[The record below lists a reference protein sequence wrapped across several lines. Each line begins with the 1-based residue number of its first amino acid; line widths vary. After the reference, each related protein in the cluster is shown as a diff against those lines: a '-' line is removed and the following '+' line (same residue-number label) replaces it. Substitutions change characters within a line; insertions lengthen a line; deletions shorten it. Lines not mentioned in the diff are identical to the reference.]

1 MCRSP
6 AALCYGCG
14 MSEQLTEEDLSN
26 IRKRV
31 DELRLEHRDL
41 DEAIEQLV
49 MMGTFEEL
57 KIKRMKKRKLQ
68 LRDDIARLEN
78 KLIPDILA

>member
-1 MCRSP
+1 
-6 AALCYGCG
+6 
-14 MSEQLTEEDLSN
+14 MSETLSEEELSY
-26 IRKRV
+26 IRKRLY
-31 DELRLEHRDL
+31 ELRLEHRDL
-41 DEAIEQLV
+41 DDAIEQLAA
-49 MMGTFEEL
+49 MGTFEEL